1 MDRSYIEV
9 SATGEADAAGVAKQI
24 TGEKTGFLSHLYIK
38 VVILPRQARDKHRE
52 SSKKARFVADHV
64 NWDRYLSLIQGRTAF
79 APIKFNGQAFNCNN
93 TGQKHCPF

>member
-24 TGEKTGFLSHLYIK
+24 T
-38 VVILPRQARDKHRE
+38 
-52 SSKKARFVADHV
+52 DHV

-93 TGQKHCPF
+93 TGQKHCVLFDPRFRYR